1 MKRQIIAL
9 LLMTIM
15 VASVSGAVGLAAAT
29 TKVDAL
35 KATVTATTLTVSKR
49 NPYVDEQVTFTAS
62 LSQRALSN
70 HHIILVPISGE
81 TVTIYHYVNS
91 VTRDPTT
98 HRMNCHVQRVDD
110 YAATT
115 VNGAITWTT
124 SWASAG
130 TTTYYAN
137 FAGDSTYA
145 KSHSGPVTIHV
156 LIPTQLTLDAPYNQQ
171 SHPRYNTTQLSG
183 NLTDLNSNGLNKY
196 ERIVITAK
204 YQWKRPAD
212 TTWTQGR
219 ITVMA
224 TGKANLQGAFKDV
237 RVTTATNSTKLLV
250 EYYDFQAHFAGDST
264 YGASNSNVVNLP

>member
-1 MKRQIIAL
+1 
-9 LLMTIM
+9 
-15 VASVSGAVGLAAAT
+15 
-29 TKVDAL
+29 VDARR
-35 KATVTATTLTVSKR
+35 ATATATTLTVSNR
-49 NPYVDEQVTFTAS
+49 NPYVDGEVTFTAS
-62 LSQRALSN
+62 LLQRVLNN
-70 HHIILVPISGE
+70 HHYILVPISDE

-98 HRMNCHVQRVDD
+98 HRMICHVQRVND

-115 VNGAITWTT
+115 VDGAITWTT

-130 TTTYYAN
+130 RTTYYAD

-145 KSHSGPVTIHV
+145 KSHSGPVTINV

-171 SHPRYNTTQLSG
+171 SNTRYTTTYNTTQLSG
-183 NLTDLNSNGLNKY
+183 NLTDLSGAGLNKY
-196 ERIVITAK
+196 ERIVITAR

-224 TGKANLQGAFKDV
+224 SGKANLQGAFKDV
-237 RVTTATNSTKLLV
+237 RVTTATNSTRLLV
-250 EYYDFQAHFAGDST
+250 EYYDFQAHFAGDKT
-264 YGASNSNVVNLP
+264 YGASDSNIVNLP